1 MEKAG
6 GDAMIS
12 EALVIFLLAAFMDI
26 LLGEPPAR
34 IHPVVWI
41 GKLISSLRDRAL
53 ARGRPTSLQGFVLAL
68 TVIIA
73 TVLAGHLLVLAA
85 NVVPILGILAAAYL
99 LKSTF
104 AMRCLLQVSSDIG
117 KMIDRDISSAKKML
131 PALVGRN
138 TKDLTRSQATSAVIE
153 SLSENYVD
161 SILSPIFYYVI
172 FSPFGLGLEAAL
184 AFKAMSTMDSMLG
197 YKTKGL
203 KELGFAAAHLDDLAN
218 FLPARLSIFFMAL
231 ARPAKASD
239 SLRAALKYHAKTPS
253 PNSGWP
259 MSACAGALGIRLEKP
274 GYYVL
279 LDGGREPDTSDVPRA
294 VWFMAATTALTLA
307 VSAVLLLWAT

>member
-1 MEKAG
+1 
-6 GDAMIS
+6 MIP
-12 EALVIFLLAAFMDI
+12 EALVIFLLAAAMDI

-41 GKLISSLRDRAL
+41 GRLISFLRARAL
-53 ARGRPTSLQGFVLAL
+53 AREMPTRLQGFVLAL

-73 TVLAGHLLVLAA
+73 TTLAGYLLVLAA
-85 NVVPILGILAAAYL
+85 SVVPILGILVAAYL

-104 AMRCLLQVSSDIG
+104 AMRCLLQVSLDIG

-131 PALVGRN
+131 PALVGRE

-161 SILSPIFYYVI
+161 SILSPIFYYVL

-218 FLPARLSIFFMAL
+218 FIPARLSIFFMAL
-231 ARPAKASD
+231 ARPSKAGD
-239 SLRAALKYHAKTPS
+239 TLRAALKYHARTPS

-279 LDGGREPDTSDVPRA
+279 LDEGREPDTSDVPRA

-307 VSAVLLLWAT
+307 VSVIILLTA

>member
-1 MEKAG
+1 V
-6 GDAMIS
+6 IS

-34 IHPVVWI
+34 VHPVVWI
-41 GKLISSLRDRAL
+41 GKLISSLRARAL
-53 ARGRPTSLQGFVLAL
+53 ARGRPTRLQGFVLAL

-85 NVVPILGILAAAYL
+85 SAVPILGILVAAYL

-131 PALVGRN
+131 PALVGRETN
-138 TKDLTRSQATSAVIE
+138 DLTRSQATSAVIE

-218 FLPARLSIFFMAL
+218 FIPARLSVFLMAL
-231 ARPAKASD
+231 ARPAKAGD
-239 SLRAALKYHAKTPS
+239 SLRAALKYHARTPS

-279 LDGGREPDTSDVPRA
+279 LDEGREPDTSDVPRA

-307 VSAVLLLWAT
+307 TSAVALLWIA